1 MSLGQG
7 VLRMT
12 FTRPAW
18 AVARSYK
25 DTVPVLTVDGVRRP
39 LPNWAPEAVPVPAGP
54 HRLRVAVAQRSGKSR
69 EYAPAEAAVTV
80 ELGAQVQVEYR
91 APRVPGAGGKLRV
104 VSAKA
109 FGEPGDD
116 AGPQC

>member
-12 FTRPAW
+12 FTRPSW

-25 DTVPVLTVDGVRRP
+25 DTVPVLVVDGVRRTVVS
-39 LPNWAPEAVPVPAGP
+39 WAPEAVPVPAGP
-54 HRLRVAVAQRSGKSR
+54 HRVRVAVVPRAGTGAPSK

-80 ELGAQVQVEYR
+80 GVGAQLYVEYR
-91 APRVPGAGGKLRV
+91 APRMPGQDGRLRV

-109 FGEPGDD
+109 FGD
-116 AGPQC
+116 

>member
-12 FTRPAW
+12 FTRPSW

-25 DTVPVLTVDGVRRP
+25 DTVPVLAVDGVRQP
-39 LPNWAPEAVPVPAGP
+39 VTSWAPEAVPVPAGP
-54 HRLRVAVAQRSGKSR
+54 HRLRVSVVPRAGSGK

-80 ELGAQVQVEYR
+80 GVGAQLYVEYR
-91 APRVPGAGGKLRV
+91 APRLPGQDGKLRI
-104 VSAKA
+104 VSVKA
-109 FGEPGDD
+109 FGD
-116 AGPQC
+116 

>member
-12 FTRPAW
+12 FTRPSW

-25 DTVPVLTVDGVRRP
+25 DTVPVLAVDGVTHP
-39 LPNWAPEAVPVPAGP
+39 VKSWSPEAVAVPAGP
-54 HRLRVAVAQRSGKSR
+54 HRLRVAVAARSGGPEK
-69 EYAPAEAAVTV
+69 APAEAAVTV
-80 ELGAQVQVEYR
+80 GVGAQLYVEYR
-91 APRVPGAGGKLRV
+91 APRLPGQDGKLRV

-109 FGEPGDD
+109 FGD
-116 AGPQC
+116 